1 MSILELGYGPEAAI
15 KENPENEDMLFF
27 TTDTMQIFKGYTN
40 YTKNVT
46 VLNFEPTQSFTGSNG
61 QLYFY
66 GNKLYLCTVDAS
78 GTCNYTILATKDSE
92 VLKYS
97 KQELTT
103 AQQEQVKSNLNIKDI
118 SQMDSL
124 YLNPYKLVV
133 RSNKH
138 FSLIKV

>member
-1 MSILELGYGPEAAI
+1 MSNLELGYGLEAAI
-15 KENPENEDMLFF
+15 KENPENENMLFF
-27 TTDTMQIFKGYTN
+27 TTDTMQIFKGYNN
-40 YTKNVT
+40 YTKNVI
-46 VLNFEPTQSFTGSNG
+46 VLNFEPTQNFTGTNG

-66 GNKLYLCTVDAS
+66 KDKLYICTVDAS
-78 GTCNYTILATKDSE
+78 GTCNYTIWATKDSE

-97 KQELTT
+97 NQELTT
-103 AQQEQVKSNLNIKDI
+103 EQQEQVKSNLNIKDI

-138 FSLIKV
+138 FSLVKV